1 MAHAAVAAAA
11 AAAKSERDG
20 RIRLQIELG
29 QLKRRTQLPDAAEE
43 ALPTLSVPTVGLITS
58 PYSTRNG
65 TPPHKSR
72 FKGTIKPPRLNGAS
86 VGVFSTRT
94 PHRPAPIGL
103 SLARILT
110 VNVEEGWILFEGLD
124 LVHGTPVVDVKPYVH
139 FSDTPV
145 NHFAPPWVAREQVN
159 DEPLAVSLVK
169 FDVGAREE
177 LERVHAALLAKL
189 GKNRAA
195 AISLYSTTEGFCE
208 FVEDNLSLDFR
219 STRERS
225 DPKFTKYRVTLCDI
239 VVWYRFDEGS
249 TVVVTGAEA
258 LTESLAQPLNA

>member
-1 MAHAAVAAAA
+1 MLG
-11 AAAKSERDG
+11 SSSISI
-20 RIRLQIELG
+20 RI
-29 QLKRRTQLPDAAEE
+29 
-43 ALPTLSVPTVGLITS
+43 PT
-58 PYSTRNG
+58 
-65 TPPHKSR
+65 SR